1 MALMTGLKNINDVMS
16 LTKNDL
22 VIMYG
27 KKNFDYMNVRI
38 LTLAIKFIN
47 QC

>member
-16 LTKNDL
+16 LTKNDH

-27 KKNFDYMNVRI
+27 NKNFDNHECKNTYTGYQI
-38 LTLAIKFIN
+38 H
-47 QC
+47 